1 MENNIKVTKSIS
13 YKAEINIER
22 GIVSGFFS
30 IYDVLDKQ
38 NDVILDG
45 AFDSSIYAH
54 NAGVIPGVKHLFN
67 HNTDKIVGKI
77 ITLENRETADGKR
90 GLYFDT
96 MIIDTKTSKEVYELY
111 KNGIIDNHSI
121 GFFIDNYRIISYGD
135 EEYNKYSNTD
145 VGDIRIIVK
154 ATLIEGSSVLW
165 GANPY
170 TETVSVK
177 NDDNGKICCNKNTKD
192 SLYNMSKINWYLIEK
207 IIKSKI

>member
-1 MENNIKVTKSIS
+1 MVTNIKVTKSIS
-13 YKAEINIER
+13 YKAEINDENGLI
-22 GIVSGFFS
+22 SGFFS
-30 IYDVLDKQ
+30 IYNVVDKQ

-45 AFDSSIYAH
+45 AFDSSIEAH

-67 HNTDKIVGKI
+67 HDSGKIVGKI
-77 ITLENRETADGKR
+77 LLLENRSTGNDMR
-90 GLYFDT
+90 GLYFET
-96 MIIDTKTSKEVYELY
+96 KIIDTETSKEVYELY
-111 KNGIIDNHSI
+111 KNGIIDNHSV
-121 GFFIDNYRIISYGD
+121 GFFIDEYRIISYGG

-177 NDDNGKICCNKNTKD
+177 NDDNGKLCCNKNGKD
-192 SLYNMSKINWYLIEK
+192 TLYNIDKINWYLINK